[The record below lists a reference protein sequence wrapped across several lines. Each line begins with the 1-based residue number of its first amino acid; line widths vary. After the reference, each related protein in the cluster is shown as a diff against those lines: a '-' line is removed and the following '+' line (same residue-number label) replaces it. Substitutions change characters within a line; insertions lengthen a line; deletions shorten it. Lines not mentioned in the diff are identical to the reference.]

1 MRKRKTQKRIAA
13 LLCAVILISG
23 LAGCANQG
31 SVSTPTDTS
40 VIPIDGTQSITATA
54 QNSDA
59 PVFMLEKLPEIGGY
73 VDDVIC
79 NRRYPEFRDTLTPGE
94 DYGRLIPFVGTFR
107 DYHVVDYETGEWSDE
122 TYSIQKYGLMTDK
135 GEIVV
140 DAVYDYVDIADNGDG
155 SYIISLSLK
164 GEEFETIESQLICAS
179 DGSWVKHGE
188 EYAKLYIR
196 PAGDDIWV
204 CTDHSDV
211 DYENSTSGPRT
222 YFCDSRGK
230 KLFEF
235 ENCYPVSDSEFTD
248 GYLAL
253 TFFDDYSNYEY
264 KNRFIDKNGN
274 LAFDGVY
281 PEHNFEDGKVIARN
295 DKDQTGIFTSEG
307 KWFIKPRF
315 EYISEHDNYYFAKTE
330 SARWIYDMNGKVV
343 KIISDAELGD
353 NMYVEVYG
361 DRIFYS
367 YSDYSQSRVRYKYY
381 YSETNEPIK
390 CKENGIEV
398 TDYIY
403 DTEYFFCNDGEFTYI
418 VNFDGNTVAKL
429 EGVAGR
435 ISKLNNDCFEVVEG
449 DWEDETQVYNIY
461 SRNFKKLWSD
471 KIVNKDNR
479 IQIWADEN
487 FVVKEYMTE
496 IEPDYEIYNCSGY
509 DILETETG
517 KPIFENIKD
526 YRTEKINGE
535 IYYYVSDGTYTYTY
549 APDMTVLMK
558 VRNENN
564 D

>member
-1 MRKRKTQKRIAA
+1 MRKRKTVKKIVA
-13 LLCAVILISG
+13 LLCAVALISG
-23 LAGCANQG
+23 LAGCANQS
-31 SVSTPTDTS
+31 SVSTPTDTTEKPS
-40 VIPIDGTQSITATA
+40 DETQSLTATA
-54 QNSDA
+54 QNSDT

-94 DYGRLIPFVGTFR
+94 DYGRLIPFIGSFR
-107 DYHVVDYETGEWSDE
+107 DYHTVDYETGEWRDE
-122 TYSIQKYGLMTDK
+122 THIIRKYGLMTDK
-135 GEIVV
+135 GEIIV
-140 DAVYDYVDIADNGDG
+140 DAVYDYVDITDNGDG

-179 DGSWVKHGE
+179 DGSWVKYGE
-188 EYAKLYIR
+188 EYANFYIC

-204 CTDHSDV
+204 CTDHSDI
-211 DYENSTSGPRT
+211 DLENSTGAPRT
-222 YFCDSRGK
+222 FFCDKSGK

-235 ENCYPVSDSEFTD
+235 DSCYPAGDSEFKD

-253 TFFDDYSNYEY
+253 SFFDDYSNYEY

-281 PEHNFEDGKVIARN
+281 PEHNFKDGKVIARN
-295 DKDQTGIFTSEG
+295 DKDETGVFTSEG
-307 KWFIKPRF
+307 NWFIKPRF
-315 EYISEHDNYYFAKTE
+315 EYISEYDNYYFAKTE

-353 NMYVEVYG
+353 MDIETYG

-367 YSDYSQSRVRYKYY
+367 YSDYSQSRVRHKYY

-390 CKENGIEV
+390 CKENGAEV
-398 TDYIY
+398 TEYIY
-403 DTEYFFCNDGEFTYI
+403 DTEYFFCNDGEYAYI

-435 ISKLNNDCFEVVEG
+435 ISKLNDEYFEVVEG

-461 SRNFKKLWSD
+461 SRDFKKLWSD
-471 KIVNKDNR
+471 QIVNKNVKVQLWNDGDF
-479 IQIWADEN
+479 II
-487 FVVKEYMTE
+487 KEYSE
-496 IEPDYEIYNCSGY
+496 EVDPDYEIYAPLGY
-509 DILETETG
+509 DILEIGTG

-535 IYYYVSDGTYTYTY
+535 IYFYVSDGTYTYTY
-549 APDMTVLMK
+549 APDMTVLLR